1 MKSLDW
7 PGLGHVPILGAESV
21 KRENRGTVS
30 TVGSGTGLRKTAG
43 AHRGGAFLLT
53 EASSQGADLAKP
65 VWPPGQGK
73 SVFLLLLERSGI
85 TDHTELE

>member
-1 MKSLDW
+1 MRTGDCYPCGERNGTAANSRS
-7 PGLGHVPILGAESV
+7 PQ
-21 KRENRGTVS
+21 RGS
-30 TVGSGTGLRKTAG
+30 R
-43 AHRGGAFLLT
+43 FLLT
-53 EASSQGADLAKP
+53 EASSRGADVAKP